1 MVTPPPR
8 PHPAG
13 SELTT
18 SATPRAIA
26 WVDGRI
32 VPAHDATVP
41 LMDEGFLRGD
51 AVFEAVMVRAGRTH
65 ALDPHLARLRS
76 SAQALDLRVPVLRQV
91 ITDLLAAWG
100 ANDGTLKL
108 IVTRDGTV
116 RGTVTSG
123 SWPATMALE
132 VIDTPWRSAL
142 SGVKTLSYALNQWAI
157 RTAQS
162 RGAEDA
168 LIVDDGRVLELPTGS
183 ICLVHDGVIS
193 SPDPAQ
199 LPILASVTL
208 EALRSVV
215 EVVPATPTI
224 EQAWDADELFVVSAT
239 RPVLPVHRLRSDGD
253 AREIAAP
260 GPVTRDAAER
270 FEEHIAASL
279 DPLP

>member
-1 MVTPPPR
+1 MDTPPTR

-32 VPAHDATVP
+32 MPAQDATVP
-41 LMDEGFLRGD
+41 LMDDGFLRGD
-51 AVFEAVMVRAGRTH
+51 AVFDAVLVRGGRTH
-65 ALDPHLARLRS
+65 ALEPHLARLRS
-76 SAQALDLRVPVLRQV
+76 SAQALDMRVPVLRQV

-100 ANDGTLKL
+100 TNDGTLKL

-123 SWPATMALE
+123 SWPETMALE
-132 VIDTPWRSAL
+132 IIDTPWRSAL

-157 RTAQS
+157 RTAQAQ
-162 RGAEDA
+162 GADDA
-168 LIVDDGRVLELPTGS
+168 LIVDEGRVLELPTGS

-193 SPDPAQ
+193 SPDPTR
-199 LPILASVTL
+199 LPILASVTVD
-208 EALRSVV
+208 ALRSVV
-215 EVVPATPTI
+215 EVVPTTPTV
-224 EQAWDADELFVVSAT
+224 EQAWDADELFVMSAT
-239 RPVLPVHRLRSDGD
+239 RPVLPVHRLGAGGD
-253 AREIAAP
+253 ERELSAP
-260 GPVTRDAAER
+260 GPVTKAAADR
-270 FEEHIAASL
+270 FEAHIASSL

>member
-1 MVTPPPR
+1 MDTPPTR

-18 SATPRAIA
+18 STTPRAIA

-32 VPAHDATVP
+32 MPAQDATVP
-41 LMDEGFLRGD
+41 LMDDGFLRGD
-51 AVFEAVMVRAGRTH
+51 AVFDAVLVRGGRTH
-65 ALDPHLARLRS
+65 ALEPHLARLRS
-76 SAQALDLRVPVLRQV
+76 SAQALDMRVPVLRQV

-116 RGTVTSG
+116 RGMVISRTR
-123 SWPATMALE
+123 PETMVLE
-132 VIDTPWRSAL
+132 MIDTPWRSAL

-157 RTAQS
+157 RAAQA
-162 RGAEDA
+162 RGGDDA
-168 LIVDDGRVLELPTGS
+168 LIVDDGQVLELPTGS

-193 SPDPAQ
+193 SPDPTR
-199 LPILASVTL
+199 LPILASVTV

-215 EVVPATPTI
+215 EVVPAMPTVQ
-224 EQAWDADELFVVSAT
+224 QAWEADELFVVSAT

-253 AREIAAP
+253 EQDLTAP
-260 GPVTRDAAER
+260 GPVTKDAAAR
-270 FEEHIAASL
+270 FEAHIATSL
-279 DPLP
+279 DQLP

>member
-1 MVTPPPR
+1 MATPPSR

-13 SELTT
+13 SELTAT
-18 SATPRAIA
+18 PTPRAIA

-41 LMDEGFLRGD
+41 LMDDGFLRGD
-51 AVFEAVMVRAGRTH
+51 AVFEAVMVRGGRTH
-65 ALDPHLARLRS
+65 AVEPHLARLRS

-100 ANDGTLKL
+100 TNDGTLKL

-123 SWPATMALE
+123 SWPTTLALE

-157 RTAQS
+157 RAAQAQ
-162 RGAEDA
+162 GADDA
-168 LIVDDGRVLELPTGS
+168 LIVDAGYVLELPTGS
-183 ICLVHDGVIS
+183 ICLVRDGTIS
-193 SPDPAQ
+193 TPDPTQ
-199 LPILASVTL
+199 LPILASVTV

-239 RPVLPVHRLRSDGD
+239 RPVLPVHRLRSDAD
-253 AREIAAP
+253 DRKLDAP
-260 GPVTRDAAER
+260 GPVTRAVAER
-270 FEEHIAASL
+270 FEAHIASSL

>member
-1 MVTPPPR
+1 MVTPPTR
-8 PHPAG
+8 SHPAG
-13 SELTT
+13 SELSM

-32 VPAHDATVP
+32 MPAHDATVP
-41 LMDEGFLRGD
+41 LMDDGFLRGD
-51 AVFEAVMVRAGRTH
+51 AVFEAVLVRAGRTH

-108 IVTRDGTV
+108 IVTRDGTI
-116 RGTVTSG
+116 RGTMTTG
-123 SWPATMALE
+123 SWPPTMALE
-132 VIDTPWRSAL
+132 LIDTPWRSAL

-157 RTAQS
+157 RTAQAA
-162 RGAEDA
+162 GADDA

-193 SPDPAQ
+193 TPDPTR
-199 LPILASVTL
+199 LPILASVTV
-208 EALRSVV
+208 EALRAVV
-215 EVVPATPTI
+215 EVAPTTPTVQ
-224 EQAWDADELFVVSAT
+224 QAWEADELFVVSAT
-239 RPVLPVHRLRSDGD
+239 RPVLPVHLLRSDGD
-253 AREIAAP
+253 ERELTAP
-260 GPVTRDAAER
+260 GPVTRDVADR
-270 FEEHIAASL
+270 FRAHIEASL